1 MKQANILVYLSLLI
15 SGSMGNKE
23 ITKKQAQE
31 RAEFLRQELN
41 RHNYRYYVLNDPE
54 ISDFEYDVMM
64 MELASIEKMYPE
76 LTTPDS
82 PTMKVGSDIAGR
94 TPGAREFRQYR
105 HRWPMLSL
113 GNTYNIEELQ
123 DFDRRVREAAG
134 EKFAYSCELKF
145 DGTAICLSY
154 SRGQLVRALTRGDG
168 TVGDDVTENVR
179 TIPSIPTDIGDVPWD
194 FEIRGEIY
202 MPFASF
208 NSLNEERA
216 DIGDTPF
223 ANPRNAAAGSLK
235 TLDPEEVRRRGLEC
249 VLYHI
254 IGDNLPFK
262 YHSEALQ
269 WAAAHHF
276 PISEYSRLCL
286 DMGQVREYIREWDTR
301 RKDLPFATDGIVI
314 KVDDL
319 ALQARL
325 GFTAKSPRWAT
336 AYKFKPEQALTP
348 LLSIDY
354 QVGRTG
360 AITPVANLEPV
371 ALSGTTVKRASLH
384 NADQLEQ
391 LDIHIGDWVYVEKG
405 GEIIPKITGVELSKR
420 PEGAPLPHF
429 PTHCPDCG
437 SLLVK
442 DESEARHYCLNE
454 ACPTRVKGAF
464 LHFIS
469 RKAMNINAGEAT
481 VDQLYDKGYIRELPD
496 LYRLD
501 MEKLLT
507 LEGWKEKS
515 AGNFLDSIEAS
526 KRVPFG
532 RVLFALGIRHIGE
545 TTAKTLASRF
555 RDIEMMEKASRE
567 EFLEVED
574 IGDVIADSLVEYFG
588 NENHRRIIR
597 ELRDFGLQF
606 ADNTAASRLSD
617 RLAGCT
623 VVISG
628 NFSRPRD
635 EMKAMITAHGG
646 KNTGSVSSRTTYLL
660 AGEKAGPEKL
670 AKAEKLG
677 VKVISEEEFYSI
689 INS

>member
-1 MKQANILVYLSLLI
+1 
-15 SGSMGNKE
+15 MGNKE

-82 PTMKVGSDIAGR
+82 PTMRVGSDIAGR
-94 TPGAREFRQYR
+94 APGAREFRQYR

-134 EKFAYSCELKF
+134 EKFAYNCELKF

-235 TLDPEEVRRRGLEC
+235 TLEC

-269 WAAAHHF
+269 WAAAHYF

-286 DMGQVREYIREWDTR
+286 DMDQVREYIREWDTR

-515 AGNFLDSIEAS
+515 AGNFLDSIAAS

>member
-1 MKQANILVYLSLLI
+1 MDK
-15 SGSMGNKE
+15 KE
-23 ITKKQAQE
+23 AGKRI
-31 RAEFLRQELN
+31 EFLRRELEK
-41 RHNYRYYVLNDPE
+41 HNYRYYVLNDPQ
-54 ISDFEYDVMM
+54 ISDFEYDGMM
-64 MELASIEKMYPE
+64 SDLASLEKMFPELAS
-76 LTTPDS
+76 PDS
-82 PTMKVGSDIAGR
+82 PTVKVGSDIAGKAPD
-94 TPGAREFRQYR
+94 TREFRQCR
-105 HRWPMLSL
+105 HRYPMLSL
-113 GNTYNIEELQ
+113 GNTYSLAELQ

-134 EKFAYSCELKF
+134 QDFKYSCELKF
-145 DGTAICLSY
+145 DGTAICLTY
-154 SRGQLVRALTRGDG
+154 FRGRLVRALTRGDG
-168 TVGDDVTENVR
+168 TVGDDVTDNVR
-179 TIPSIPTDIGDVPWD
+179 TISSIPDYIGDVPWD

-208 NSLNEERA
+208 NALNEERL
-216 DIGDTPF
+216 DIGDQPF

-235 TLDPEEVRRRGLEC
+235 TLDPREVSRRGLEC

-254 IGDNLPFK
+254 IGDNLPFR

-269 WAAAHHF
+269 WASEHGF
-276 PISEYSRLCL
+276 PISAYSRLCGSM
-286 DMGQVREYIREWDTR
+286 DEAAAYIGEWDIR

-319 ALQARL
+319 ALQSRL
-325 GFTAKSPRWAT
+325 GFTAKFPRWAT

-371 ALSGTTVKRASLH
+371 PLSGTVVRRASLH
-384 NADQLEQ
+384 NADQMEL

-442 DESEARHYCLNE
+442 DENEARHYCLNE

-481 VDQLYDKGYIRELPD
+481 IDQLYDKGYIRELPD

-507 LEGWKEKS
+507 LDGWKEKS
-515 AGNFLDSIEAS
+515 AGNFLDSIAAS

-532 RVLFALGIRHIGE
+532 RVLFSLGIRHIGE
-545 TTAKTLASRF
+545 TTAKTLAARF
-555 RDIEMMEKASRE
+555 MDIEVMEKASRE

-574 IGDVIADSLVEYFG
+574 IGDVIADSLVEYFEK
-588 NENHRRIIR
+588 ENHRRIIQ

-606 ADNTAASRLSD
+606 ADNSAASRISD

-623 VVISG
+623 VVVSG

-635 EMKAMITAHGG
+635 EMKAMIAAHGG
-646 KNTGSVSSRTTYLL
+646 KNTGSVSGKTTYLL

-670 AKAEKLG
+670 SKAEKLG
-677 VKVISEEEFYSI
+677 VKIISEDEFYSI

>member
-1 MKQANILVYLSLLI
+1 
-15 SGSMGNKE
+15 MGNKE

-179 TIPSIPTDIGDVPWD
+179 TIASIPTDIGDVPWD

-262 YHSEALQ
+262 YHSEIGDNLPFKYHSEALQ

-286 DMGQVREYIREWDTR
+286 DMDQVREYIREWDTR

-325 GFTAKSPRWAT
+325 GYTAKSPRWAT

-481 VDQLYDKGYIRELPD
+481 IDQLYDKGYIRELPD

-507 LEGWKEKS
+507 LDGWKEKS

-545 TTAKTLASRF
+545 TTAKTLAARF
-555 RDIEMMEKASRE
+555 RDIGAMEKASRE
-567 EFLEVED
+567 EFLDVED
-574 IGDVIADSLVEYFG
+574 IGDVIADSLVEYFE
-588 NENHRRIIR
+588 NEGHRRIIQ
-597 ELRDFGLQF
+597 ELRNFGLQF
-606 ADNTAASRLSD
+606 ADNSAASRLSD
-617 RLAGCT
+617 RLAGST
-623 VVISG
+623 VVVSG

-635 EMKAMITAHGG
+635 EMKALIAAHGG
-646 KNTGSVSSRTTYLL
+646 KNTGSISGKTTYLL

-670 AKAEKLG
+670 AKAQKLG
-677 VKVISEEEFYSI
+677 VKVITEEEFYSI

>member
-1 MKQANILVYLSLLI
+1 MTSKDKTNA
-15 SGSMGNKE
+15 KE
-23 ITKKQAQE
+23 RI
-31 RAEFLRQELN
+31 EFLRQELN

-54 ISDFEYDVMM
+54 ITDFEYDVMM
-64 MELASIEKMYPE
+64 MELAALEKMYPE
-76 LTTPDS
+76 LTSPDS
-82 PTMKVGSDIAGR
+82 PTVKVGSDIAGR
-94 TPGAREFRQYR
+94 PPGSREFRQFR

-123 DFDRRVREAAG
+123 DFDRRVREAAD

-179 TIPSIPTDIGDVPWD
+179 TIPSIPSDIGDVPWD

-235 TLDPEEVRRRGLEC
+235 TLDPEEV
-249 VLYHI
+249 
-254 IGDNLPFK
+254 

-286 DMGQVREYIREWDTR
+286 DMDQVREYIREWDTR

-325 GFTAKSPRWAT
+325 GYTAKSPRWAT

-481 VDQLYDKGYIRELPD
+481 IDQLYDKGYIRELPD

-507 LEGWKEKS
+507 LDGWKEKS

-545 TTAKTLASRF
+545 TTAKTLAARF
-555 RDIEMMEKASRE
+555 RDIGAMEKASRE
-567 EFLEVED
+567 EFLDVED
-574 IGDVIADSLVEYFG
+574 IGDVIADSLVEYFE
-588 NENHRRIIR
+588 NEGHRRIIQ
-597 ELRDFGLQF
+597 ELRNFGLQF
-606 ADNTAASRLSD
+606 ADNSAASRLSD
-617 RLAGCT
+617 RLAGST
-623 VVISG
+623 VVVSG

-635 EMKAMITAHGG
+635 EMKALIAAHGG
-646 KNTGSVSSRTTYLL
+646 KNTGSISGKTTYLL

-670 AKAEKLG
+670 AKAQKLG
-677 VKVISEEEFYSI
+677 VKVITEEEFYSI

>member
-1 MKQANILVYLSLLI
+1 
-15 SGSMGNKE
+15 MGNKE

-31 RAEFLRQELN
+31 RADYLRQELN

-54 ISDFEYDVMM
+54 ITDFEYDVMM
-64 MELASIEKMYPE
+64 MELASLEKMYPE
-76 LTTPDS
+76 LASPDS
-82 PTMKVGSDIAGR
+82 PTVKVGSDIAGKI
-94 TPGAREFRQYR
+94 PGAKEFRQYR

-134 EKFAYSCELKF
+134 EKFAYNCELKF

-168 TVGDDVTENVR
+168 TVGDDVTDNVR
-179 TIPSIPTDIGDVPWD
+179 TIPSIPSDIGDVPWD

-276 PISEYSRLCL
+276 PISEY
-286 DMGQVREYIREWDTR
+286 REYIREWDTR

-319 ALQARL
+319 ALQTRL

-371 ALSGTTVKRASLH
+371 TLSGTTVKRASLH

-481 VDQLYDKGYIRELPD
+481 IDQLYDKGYIRELPD

-507 LEGWKEKS
+507 LGGWKEKS
-515 AGNFLDSIEAS
+515 AGNFLDSIEES

-545 TTAKTLASRF
+545 TTAKTLAARF
-555 RDIEMMEKASRE
+555 RDIGAMEKASRE
-567 EFLEVED
+567 DFVDVED
-574 IGDVIADSLVEYFG
+574 IGDVIADSLVEYFE
-588 NENHRRIIR
+588 NEDHLRIIQ

-606 ADNTAASRLSD
+606 ADNSAASRLSD
-617 RLAGCT
+617 RLTGST
-623 VVISG
+623 VVVSG

-635 EMKAMITAHGG
+635 EMKALIAAHGG
-646 KNTGSVSSRTTYLL
+646 KNTGSVSGKTTYLL

-670 AKAEKLG
+670 AKAQKLG
-677 VKVISEEEFYSI
+677 VKVITEEEFYSI

>member
-1 MKQANILVYLSLLI
+1 
-15 SGSMGNKE
+15 MGNKE
-23 ITKKQAQE
+23 ISKKQAQE
-31 RAEFLRQELN
+31 RADFLRQELN
-41 RHNYRYYVLNDPE
+41 RHNYKYYVLNEPE
-54 ISDFEYDVMM
+54 ITDFEYDVMM

-82 PTMKVGSDIAGR
+82 PTMRVGSDIAGKA
-94 TPGAREFRQYR
+94 PGAREFRQYR

-134 EKFAYSCELKF
+134 EKFAYNCELKF

-168 TVGDDVTENVR
+168 TVGDDVTDNVR
-179 TIPSIPTDIGDVPWD
+179 TIASIPTDIGDVPWD

-254 IGDNLPFK
+254 IGDNLPFR

-286 DMGQVREYIREWDTR
+286 DMDQVREYI
-301 RKDLPFATDGIVI
+301 
-314 KVDDL
+314 DL

-442 DESEARHYCLNE
+442 DDSEARHYCLNE

-515 AGNFLDSIEAS
+515 AGNFLDSIAAS

>member
-1 MKQANILVYLSLLI
+1 MDA
-15 SGSMGNKE
+15 MNKKDARMR
-23 ITKKQAQE
+23 I
-31 RAEFLRQELN
+31 EFLRQELK

-54 ISDFEYDVMM
+54 ITDFEYDVMM
-64 MELASIEKMYPE
+64 MELASLEKIHPE
-76 LTTPDS
+76 LASPDS
-82 PTMKVGSDIAGR
+82 PTVKVGSDIEGR
-94 TPGAREFRQYR
+94 APGAREFRQFR

-179 TIPSIPTDIGDVPWD
+179 TIPSIPSDIGDVPWD

-286 DMGQVREYIREWDTR
+286 DMDQVREYIREWDTR

-481 VDQLYDKGYIRELPD
+481 IDQLYDKGYIRELPD

-507 LEGWKEKS
+507 LDGWKEKL

-545 TTAKTLASRF
+545 TTAKTLAARF
-555 RDIEMMEKASRE
+555 RDIGAMEKASRE

-574 IGDVIADSLVEYFG
+574 IGDVIADSLVEYFE
-588 NENHRRIIR
+588 NEDHRRIIQ
-597 ELRDFGLQF
+597 ELRNFGLQF
-606 ADNTAASRLSD
+606 ADNSAASRLSD
-617 RLAGCT
+617 RLAGST
-623 VVISG
+623 VVVSG

-635 EMKAMITAHGG
+635 EMKALIAAHGG
-646 KNTGSVSSRTTYLL
+646 KNTGSVSGKTTYLL

-670 AKAEKLG
+670 AKAQKLG

>member
-1 MKQANILVYLSLLI
+1 
-15 SGSMGNKE
+15 MGNKE
-23 ITKKQAQE
+23 ISKKQAQE
-31 RAEFLRQELN
+31 RINFLRRELN

-54 ISDFEYDVMM
+54 ITDFEYDVMM
-64 MELASIEKMYPE
+64 MELASLEKMYPE
-76 LTTPDS
+76 LASPDS
-82 PTMKVGSDIAGR
+82 PTVKVGSDIEGKPSG
-94 TPGAREFRQYR
+94 TREFRQYR

-113 GNTYNIEELQ
+113 SNTYNIEELQ
-123 DFDRRVREAAG
+123 DFDRRIREAAG
-134 EKFAYSCELKF
+134 EKFAYNCELKF

-179 TIPSIPTDIGDVPWD
+179 TIPSIPSDIGDVPWD

-208 NSLNEERA
+208 NALNEERA

-262 YHSEALQ
+262 YHSEALR
-269 WAAAHHF
+269 WAGAHHF
-276 PISEYSRLCL
+276 PVSEYSRLCL
-286 DMGQVREYIREWDTR
+286 DMDQVREYITEWDTR
-301 RKDLPFATDGIVI
+301 RKSLPFATDGIVV

-348 LLSIDY
+348 VLSIDY

-360 AITPVANLEPV
+360 AVTPVANLEPV
-371 ALSGTTVKRASLH
+371 SLSGTTVKRATLH
-384 NADQLEQ
+384 NAEQ
-391 LDIHIGDWVYVEKG
+391 MEMLDIHIGDWVYVEKG

-429 PTHCPDCG
+429 PTRCPDCG

-454 ACPTRVKGAF
+454 ACPTRVKGSF

-481 VDQLYDKGYIRELPD
+481 IDQLYDKGYIRELPD

-501 MEKLLT
+501 MDNLLT
-507 LEGWKEKS
+507 LDGWKEKS
-515 AGNFLDSIEAS
+515 AANFLDSIAAS
-526 KRVPFG
+526 KAVPFG

-555 RDIEMMEKASRE
+555 RDIDAMEKASRE

-574 IGDVIADSLVEYFG
+574 IGDVIADSLTEYFSKDS
-588 NENHRRIIR
+588 HRKIID
-597 ELRDFGLQF
+597 ELRGFGLQF

-617 RLAGCT
+617 RLEGCT

-628 NFSRPRD
+628 NFSRPR
-635 EMKAMITAHGG
+635 EQMKALIAAHGG
-646 KNTGSVSSRTTYLL
+646 KNTGSVSGKTTYLL

-677 VKVISEEEFYSI
+677 VKIIDEEQFYSI

>member
-1 MKQANILVYLSLLI
+1 
-15 SGSMGNKE
+15 MGNKE
-23 ITKKQAQE
+23 ISKKQAQE
-31 RAEFLRQELN
+31 RADFLRQELN
-41 RHNYRYYVLNDPE
+41 RHNYKYYVLNEPE
-54 ISDFEYDVMM
+54 ITDFEYDVMM

-82 PTMKVGSDIAGR
+82 PTMRVGSDIAGR
-94 TPGAREFRQYR
+94 APGAREFRQYR

-134 EKFAYSCELKF
+134 EKFAYNCELKF

-168 TVGDDVTENVR
+168 TVGDDVTDNVR
-179 TIPSIPTDIGDVPWD
+179 TIASIPTDIGDVPWD

-254 IGDNLPFK
+254 IGDNLPFR

-286 DMGQVREYIREWDTR
+286 DMDQVRDYIHEWDTR

-469 RKAMNINAGEAT
+469 RKA
-481 VDQLYDKGYIRELPD
+481 
-496 LYRLD
+496 
-501 MEKLLT
+501 
-507 LEGWKEKS
+507 
-515 AGNFLDSIEAS
+515 
-526 KRVPFG
+526 VPFG

>member
-1 MKQANILVYLSLLI
+1 MTSKDKTKA
-15 SGSMGNKE
+15 KE
-23 ITKKQAQE
+23 RI
-31 RAEFLRQELN
+31 EFLRRELN

-54 ISDFEYDVMM
+54 ITDFEYDVMM
-64 MELASIEKMYPE
+64 MELASLEKMYPE
-76 LTTPDS
+76 LATPDS
-82 PTMKVGSDIAGR
+82 PTMKVGSDIAGK
-94 TPGAREFRQYR
+94 TPGTREFRQFR

-113 GNTYNIEELQ
+113 GNTYNIDELQ
-123 DFDRRVREAAG
+123 EFDRRVREAADG
-134 EKFAYSCELKF
+134 KFAYSCELKF

-168 TVGDDVTENVR
+168 TVGDDVTDNIR
-179 TIPSIPTDIGDVPWD
+179 TIKSIPADIGDVPWD

-202 MPFASF
+202 MPFSSF
-208 NSLNEERA
+208 NALNEERT
-216 DIGDTPF
+216 DIGDAPF

-254 IGDNLPFK
+254 IGDKLPFK

-269 WAAAHHF
+269 WAASRRF
-276 PISEYSRLCL
+276 PISEYSKLCL
-286 DMGQVREYIREWDTR
+286 DMDQVRAYIEEWDTR

-336 AYKFKPEQALTP
+336 AYKFKPEQALTE
-348 LLSIDY
+348 LVSIDY

-360 AITPVANLEPV
+360 AVTPVANLEPV
-371 ALSGTTVKRASLH
+371 PLSGTTVKRASLH
-384 NADQLEQ
+384 NADQMEL

-405 GEIIPKITGVELSKR
+405 GEIIPKITGVEISRR

-429 PTHCPDCG
+429 PSTCPDCG
-437 SLLVK
+437 STLVK

-454 ACPTRVKGAF
+454 SCPTRVKGSF

-481 VDQLYDKGYIRELPD
+481 IDQLYDKGYIRELPD

-501 MEKLLT
+501 TEKLLT
-507 LEGWKEKS
+507 LDGWKEKS
-515 AGNFLDSIEAS
+515 AGNFLDSIAAS
-526 KRVPFG
+526 VHVPFG

-555 RDIEMMEKASRE
+555 RNIEAMEKASRE
-567 EFLEVED
+567 DFLDVED
-574 IGDVIADSLVEYFG
+574 IGDVIADSLVEYFSNAG
-588 NENHRRIIR
+588 HRRIIG
-597 ELRDFGLQF
+597 ELRGFGLQF
-606 ADNTAASRLSD
+606 ADNSAASHLSD
-617 RLAGCT
+617 RLSGCT
-623 VVISG
+623 VVVSG

-635 EMKAMITAHGG
+635 EMKALIAAHGG
-646 KNTGSVSSRTTYLL
+646 KNTGSVSGKTTYLL
-660 AGEKAGPEKL
+660 AGDKAGPEKL
-670 AKAEKLG
+670 AKAGKLG
-677 VKVISEEEFYSI
+677 IKIISEEEFYSI